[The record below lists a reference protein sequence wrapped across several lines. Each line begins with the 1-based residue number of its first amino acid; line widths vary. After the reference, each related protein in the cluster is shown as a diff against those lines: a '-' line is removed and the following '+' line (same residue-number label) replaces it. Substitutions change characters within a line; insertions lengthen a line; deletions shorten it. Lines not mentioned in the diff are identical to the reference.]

1 MLNGRENGRA
11 HTERRGSVLYRPWVE
26 DAVKLKLFHHH
37 HSRVM
42 RENVETSENAQ
53 HPKGSVESHMF

>member
-26 DAVKLKLFHHH
+26 DAVKLKLFHHR
-37 HSRVM
+37 SRVM
-42 RENVETSENAQ
+42 RENVKTSENAQ
-53 HPKGSVESHMF
+53 RPKGNVESHMF